1 MLINV
6 AEQETYVYSGG
17 KTAEAGQP
25 AIVFIHGAQQDHSC
39 WVPQSRWFAHHGYAV
54 LTPDLPGH
62 GRSAG
67 APLPSVEAL
76 ADWVIA
82 LLDAAGHAQATLVGH
97 SLGSLV
103 ALAAAARHPQRVS
116 RLALVGTSAPMP
128 VSDALLEAA
137 RNDENKAFSMV
148 NRWSHSQRGLMGG
161 NAAPGMWMLGMNL
174 RLMERQQ
181 PGTIFND
188 LAASNSYLSGMKAA
202 RAVRCPVLIVA
213 GSRDL
218 MTPAR
223 NSLALAQVLAENQ
236 ADVRVVTLPE
246 AGHAF
251 MAEQPNQLLDVLIA
265 FAGVRTGVV
274 ESAVK

>member
-1 MLINV
+1 MKISV
-6 AEQETYVYSGG
+6 ANNETYVYTGG

-82 LLDAAGHAQATLVGH
+82 LLDAAGHLQVTLVGH

-128 VSDALLEAA
+128 VSDALLDAA
-137 RNDENKAFSMV
+137 RNDENKAFNMV

-174 RLMERQQ
+174 RLMERQK

-188 LAASNSYLSGMKAA
+188 LAASNAYLSGMEAA

-223 NSLALAQVLAENQ
+223 NGLALAKVLSEHL
-236 ADVRVVTLPE
+236 ADVRVVTLPGV
-246 AGHAF
+246 GHAF
-251 MAEQPNQLLDVLIA
+251 MAEEPNLLLDALID
-265 FAGVRTGVV
+265 FAGGV
-274 ESAVK
+274 AGQLQ